1 MTLVHSGEKDRNK
14 EPKSA
19 FICTH
24 HLVVAEQ
31 LVSNKKQAGRKK
43 GSSVILWVPFYKM
56 LIKHKK

>member
-14 EPKSA
+14 ELKSD